1 MILTE
6 LLTQGGLHGVINK
19 LRPLLQQSLGSQPQ
33 GRIDIDAILQQII
46 NAALSALPG
55 LLISLI
61 GKRDVSDTR
70 AAVTDILSWI
80 HLLPANH
87 LHVVLNALPQIS
99 VR

>member
-6 LLTQGGLHGVINK
+6 LLTQGGLRGVISK
-19 LRPLLQQSLGSQPQ
+19 LRPLLQQSLGPQPQ

-46 NAALSALPG
+46 NAAVSALPG

-80 HLLPANH
+80 NLLPANH
-87 LHVVLNALPQIS
+87 INVVLNALPQIS